1 MCILQQKGYLVIQS
15 FIVSLYS
22 RFAWEESGVEGLIAK
37 TLHVYGKKSK
47 SPYTVRFEEQLEA
60 EIAHKITDEYLTNDC
75 SEF

>member
-1 MCILQQKGYLVIQS
+1 MYLTTKGLFSYTKFYS
-15 FIVSLYS
+15 FSDS

-37 TLHVYGKKSK
+37 NLHVYGKKSK
-47 SPYTVRFEEQLEA
+47 APYTVRFEEQLEA